1 MTRIFKRGFSR
12 IFPHRDG
19 IRENPRLKIRVIRV
33 LFEKKKPPGIFT
45 TGDLNGNI
53 GFKKKVSSIEVALQL
68 THNNI

>member
-1 MTRIFKRGFSR
+1 
-12 IFPHRDG
+12 
-19 IRENPRLKIRVIRV
+19 LKIRVIRV
-33 LFEKKKPPGIFT
+33 LFAKKKPPGIFT